1 MHCLYPPRGHS
12 FRSLAPFHAR
22 RRVLRGLPCARGAR
36 RRSKRALSVPRPR
49 TARSK
54 KKAGPGRLL
63 GRTATAWLRSTRRHR
78 RTPRRRGERPSPRSP
93 STSSTLRACG
103 ATRTFLFRRART
115 SVSLEREREMSRRQI
130 WWRRWHRREEKKS
143 VEQERERTL
152 LEPRCLERADS
163 TPSPLPFA
171 LLMRSTRI
179 SCQFDI
185 DSREGGAFQSS
196 ESAAN

>member
-1 MHCLYPPRGHS
+1 MAEKHPPPSANASEAWREAFPEVPVDELDAPGMWS
-12 FRSLAPFHAR
+12 DPNFSLSKSANIGEF
-22 RRVLRGLPCARGAR
+22 GA
-36 RRSKRALSVPRPR
+36 
-49 TARSK
+49 
-54 KKAGPGRLL
+54 
-63 GRTATAWLRSTRRHR
+63 
-78 RTPRRRGERPSPRSP
+78 GERDE
-93 STSSTLRACG
+93 SSTNLV
-103 ATRTFLFRRART
+103 ATLA
-115 SVSLEREREMSRRQI
+115 SSRG
-130 WWRRWHRREEKKS
+130 KKS

-196 ESAAN
+196 ESAAK